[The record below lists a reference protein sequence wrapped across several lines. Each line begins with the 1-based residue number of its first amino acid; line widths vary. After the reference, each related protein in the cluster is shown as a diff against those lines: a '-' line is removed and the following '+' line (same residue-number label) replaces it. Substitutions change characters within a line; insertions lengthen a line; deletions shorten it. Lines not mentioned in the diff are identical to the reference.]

1 MRAEDR
7 VAQHYSRG
15 DLLARFER
23 ALREAGKNPAQF
35 AADDIASADQFH
47 TGGKPATL
55 ELARLAGIRKE
66 SEVLDVGGGVGGP
79 ARTLATEIG
88 CRVTVLD
95 LTEEF
100 VETGR
105 ELTSRTGLSD
115 RIQFEEGDALRLPFP
130 DSTFDVVFTQHAS
143 MNIEDKAG
151 LLREAHRV
159 LRSGGSYAFHDIMAG
174 PVQPLHFPVPWSM
187 APDNSFLESP
197 PTVRALLGGQG
208 FREIAWHDESANA
221 LKYFQE
227 RAASAQKSGPSTMTV
242 RLLLGDKAPKMLEN
256 LALNFAE
263 HRVVVIM
270 GVFAKQ

>member
-1 MRAEDR
+1 MRSEDR

-15 DLLARFER
+15 DLLARFEG

-79 ARTLATEIG
+79 ARTLANEIG

-130 DSTFDVVFTQHAS
+130 DSTFDVLFTQHAS
-143 MNIEDKAG
+143 MNIQDKAG

-174 PVQPLHFPVPWSM
+174 PVQPLHFPVPWSA
-187 APDNSFLESP
+187 APDSSFLESP
-197 PTVRALLGGQG
+197 PAVRTLFVGQG
-208 FREIAWHDESANA
+208 FREVAWRDESPNA

-227 RAASAQKSGPSTMTV
+227 RAASAKNSGHSTMTV
-242 RLLLGDKAPKMLEN
+242 RLLLGERAPKMLEN
-256 LALNFAE
+256 LARNFAE
-263 HRVVVIM
+263 QRVVVIM

>member
-23 ALREAGKNPAQF
+23 ALREAGKNPEQF

-79 ARTLATEIG
+79 ARTLANEIG

-100 VETGR
+100 VEAGR

-130 DSTFDVVFTQHAS
+130 DATFDVVFTQHAS

-151 LLREAHRV
+151 LFCEAHRV
-159 LRSGGSYAFHDIMAG
+159 LRSGGTYAFHDIMAG
-174 PVQPLHFPVPWSM
+174 PVQPLRFPVPWSV
-187 APDNSFLESP
+187 APENSFLESP
-197 PTVRALLGGQG
+197 AAVRALLAGQA
-208 FREIAWHDESANA
+208 FREVAWRDESESA

-227 RAASAQKSGPSTMTV
+227 RAASAQKSGPSTMTSACYWG
-242 RLLLGDKAPKMLEN
+242 RRRRKCSRIS
-256 LALNFAE
+256 
-263 HRVVVIM
+263 RVTSPNI
-270 GVFAKQ
+270 A